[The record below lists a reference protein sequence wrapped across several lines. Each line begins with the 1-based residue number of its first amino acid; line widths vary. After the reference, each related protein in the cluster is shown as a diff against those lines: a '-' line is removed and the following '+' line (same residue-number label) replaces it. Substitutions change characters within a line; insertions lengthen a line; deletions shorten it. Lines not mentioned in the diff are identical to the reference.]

1 MSLELDKRDIDDIDK
16 ALSDEELPNK
26 FRRKLLTL
34 KCETLGSS
42 TWDDFQDPEDYR
54 PNSFELHFRVSGWGA
69 GLNI

>member
-34 KCETLGSS
+34 KMRHSGAPLGMISKTLKI
-42 TWDDFQDPEDYR
+42 TVR
-54 PNSFELHFRVSGWGA
+54 TVS
-69 GLNI
+69 N